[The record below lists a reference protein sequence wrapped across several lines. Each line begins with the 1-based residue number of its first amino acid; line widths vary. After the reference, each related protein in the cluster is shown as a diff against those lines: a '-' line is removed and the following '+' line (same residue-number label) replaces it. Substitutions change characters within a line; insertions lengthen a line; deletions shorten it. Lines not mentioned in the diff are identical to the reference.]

1 MEEFTQ
7 GCLKTV
13 LMGAYGTQEPGIHRS
28 VKLQT
33 WEHLSIYVSF
43 VLDLRGS
50 LHGWM
55 LWIFWI
61 ELDVSYQMVLPKI
74 ATMVNSYA
82 AWPPHSSVYWRRC
95 YGISQYMMRI
105 LNSQMIMWLVPS
117 SHNHIHSWL
126 LRSLNE
132 QNANLLRGKIVR
144 SFVIYLLLDTSLQTT
159 GQKSKCWNA
168 KHSLY
173 FENEL

>member
-1 MEEFTQ
+1 MHT
-7 GCLKTV
+7 G
-13 LMGAYGTQEPGIHRS
+13 HRS
-28 VKLQT
+28 QASTEV
-33 WEHLSIYVSF
+33 WNYRH
-43 VLDLRGS
+43 GS
-50 LHGWM
+50 TSLCIFCFRPPWWM
-55 LWIFWI
+55 FWIFWI